1 MSEPAETSPTPRS
14 LLQRYG
20 LYFIVP
26 VVVTLLLGALMVVGS
41 RQNSPFV
48 YTLF

>member
-1 MSEPAETSPTPRS
+1 MTEPDAPDTRGF
-14 LLQRYG
+14 LQRYRAYI
-20 LYFIVP
+20 LVP

-41 RQNSPFV
+41 RQGAPFV